1 MAKKVGNSIDWSFV
15 VKTSQEE
22 VVETDTKDSIKK
34 VGDMINLIGAKEVQE
49 IVFKD
54 KTEKVVGN
62 FTFMSMFKDGTAETE
77 TIKHIKQQMKLN
89 DAISIVQIIA

>member
-22 VVETDTKDSIKK
+22 VVETDTKDRIKK